1 MNSQNTTSEHYAT
14 ELYKVAINCYEKK
27 ITDFINNFHTHAF
40 KAANEFGFCF
50 IKVYCE
56 SDDFDK
62 SGYVDFDDEYIL
74 LHPVRM
80 NHEIVKQKLEQQ
92 GFHVEFNT
100 DELRIISIH
109 WNQT

>member
-1 MNSQNTTSEHYAT
+1 MNSKNTTGQHSAT
-14 ELYKVAINCYEKK
+14 KLYEIAVNCREKK

-40 KAANEFGFCF
+40 KAANEFGFGF
-50 IKVYCE
+50 IKVYSE
-56 SDDFDK
+56 DDFDK
-62 SGYVDFDDEYIL
+62 SGYVDFYDEYIL